1 MTVIRI
7 VTGAICLALA
17 LAMPVQKNQ
26 GAGRAD
32 RRAIFGGA
40 AGAII
45 GGAAGGC
52 GGAAAGAIIGAAT
65 GAAPGA
71 QMERRRTGFYWY
83 KGRCWQRDPGAT
95 IIGCRA
101 AIAVDPAKPR
111 LTKAAQ
117 LQPQHYHRL
126 RADRPELPSRGPV
139 LTFVSRRA
147 VCVCWHQ
154 GQRHTYEPI

>member
-1 MTVIRI
+1 VIRI

-65 GAAPGA
+65 GAAPGRPDGTA
-71 QMERRRTGFYWY
+71 PNRILLVQG
-83 KGRCWQRDPGAT
+83 PLL
-95 IIGCRA
+95 A
-101 AIAVDPAKPR
+101 AR
-111 LTKAAQ
+111 SGGN
-117 LQPQHYHRL
+117 YHR
-126 RADRPELPSRGPV
+126 
-139 LTFVSRRA
+139 VSRRYR
-147 VCVCWHQ
+147 
-154 GQRHTYEPI
+154 G